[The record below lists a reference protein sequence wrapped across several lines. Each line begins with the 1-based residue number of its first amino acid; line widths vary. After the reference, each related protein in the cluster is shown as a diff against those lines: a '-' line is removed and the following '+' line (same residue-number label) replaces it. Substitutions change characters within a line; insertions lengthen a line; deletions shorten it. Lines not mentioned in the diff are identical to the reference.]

1 MYSLGE
7 PVSDVSEIL
16 QNTFFK
22 EPEPEGNDHITN
34 TVAAVPEA
42 NVTPQEWLQ
51 PRDCYQAIWFSY
63 EYYDKGPTREREE
76 CKENVIIGEQCFIVS
91 PDVVHRI
98 RFFVEHFLNSL
109 DAAPLISQGRKL
121 KKMCMYMQ

>member
-1 MYSLGE
+1 MYSLGRE
-7 PVSDVSEIL
+7 FISDVSEIL

-22 EPEPEGNDHITN
+22 ELVAEGSTN
-34 TVAAVPEA
+34 TEAVPKA

-51 PRDCYQAIWFSY
+51 PRECYQAVWFSY
-63 EYYDKGPTREREE
+63 EYYDKGLTIEREE
-76 CKENVIIGEQCFIVS
+76 CRENVVIGEQCFIVT

-109 DAAPLISQGRKL
+109 DAVPLISQGRKL
-121 KKMCMYMQ
+121 DAC

>member
-1 MYSLGE
+1 MYSLGRE
-7 PVSDVSEIL
+7 SISDVSEIL

-22 EPEPEGNDHITN
+22 ELVAEGSSCITN
-34 TVAAVPEA
+34 TEVVPEA
-42 NVTPQEWLQ
+42 SVTPQEWLQ
-51 PRDCYQAIWFSY
+51 PRECYQAVWFSY

-76 CKENVIIGEQCFIVS
+76 CKENVIIGEQCFIVT

-109 DAAPLISQGRKL
+109 DAVPLISQGRKL
-121 KKMCMYMQ
+121 DAC